1 MNVISVI
8 WQISFISMILAF
20 GVEIGLSSGL
30 SNLRKKSFAMLCVIY
45 CGGIFI
51 FTEVLSFFSN
61 NSINLFSDYISII
74 YGIMAIAMI
83 IGAFKIIK
91 QYKSNK
97 DLFSSVKMANIITIP
112 CCIISM
118 AINIIV
124 IQPTIDL
131 TIHRLNLYSCVLLLI
146 IMLICY
152 LTSKYIGII
161 KKPYPLLLSNYMLIF
176 GEYFIFNALFLPN
189 ISTALQKTSNITL
202 YSTEYMFMF
211 VIVIIALIL
220 LGLLLNVKKSLLK

>member
-20 GVEIGLSSGL
+20 GIEIGLSSGL
-30 SNLRKKSFAMLCVIY
+30 SNLKKKSFAMLCVAY

-51 FTEVLSFFSN
+51 FTEILALFTKNSIDVLS
-61 NSINLFSDYISII
+61 DYVSII
-74 YGIMAIAMI
+74 YGLMAIAMI
-83 IGAFKIIK
+83 FGAYKIIQK
-91 QYKSNK
+91 YKRN
-97 DLFSSVKMANIITIP
+97 DHIFDCVKIANIVTIP

-118 AINIIV
+118 AMNMLV
-124 IQPTIDL
+124 IEPTIDL
-131 TIHRLNLYSCVLLLI
+131 TLHRLNLYSCILLLI

-152 LTSKYIGII
+152 LMSKYINII
-161 KKPYPLLLSNYMLIF
+161 KKPYPILLSNYMLVF
-176 GEYFIFNALFLPN
+176 GEYFVFTALFLPN

-211 VIVIIALIL
+211 IILIVVL
-220 LGLLLNVKKSLLK
+220 LVFGLLLNAKKSLLK

>member
-30 SNLRKKSFAMLCVIY
+30 SNLRKKSFAVLCLIY
-45 CGGIFI
+45 CGGILI
-51 FTEVLSFFSN
+51 FTEILSFFSK

-83 IGAFKIIK
+83 VGAFKIIEK
-91 QYKSNK
+91 YKRNYHIF
-97 DLFSSVKMANIITIP
+97 DCVKIANIITIP

-131 TIHRLNLYSCVLLLI
+131 SVHRLNLYSCILLLI
-146 IMLICY
+146 IMIICY
-152 LTSKYIGII
+152 LTSKYIDII
-161 KKPYPLLLSNYMLIF
+161 KKPYPILLSNYMLVF
-176 GEYFIFNALFLPN
+176 GEYFIFTALFLPN
-189 ISTALQKTSNITL
+189 IPTALQKTSNITI
-202 YSTEYMFMF
+202 YSSEYMFIFMIITF
-211 VIVIIALIL
+211 VLIVF
-220 LGLLLNVKKSLLK
+220 GVLLNARKSLLR